1 MIENR
6 RNYRIPF
13 REKFVFSTP
22 SGVFAGN
29 GVNISK
35 GGAFVSLLDNPQIRT
50 GLKCRAL
57 FKLKPNSKPIS
68 LNAEVK
74 RVIASTVNPET
85 VPGLAFEFE
94 SVNPE
99 IQDILNLYLE
109 ESRKNFEVIA
119 TILNSGEPDLLTLD
133 PLLATV
139 QVPPFADLGELRFHV
154 ERILQ
159 SIEMV
164 EAEDSNSP

>member
-22 SGVFAGN
+22 VGVFAGN
-29 GVNISK
+29 GVNVSK
-35 GGAFVSLLDNPQIRT
+35 GGAFVSLLENPQIKT
-50 GLKCRAL
+50 GLQCRAL
-57 FKLKPNSKPIS
+57 FKLTPNSKPIS
-68 LNAEVK
+68 LDASVK
-74 RVIASTVNPET
+74 RVIGSNSNPET

-94 SVNPE
+94 NIDPQ
-99 IQDILNLYLE
+99 IQALIDNYLE

-119 TILNSGEPDLLTLD
+119 TILGSGEPDLLTLE

-154 ERILQ
+154 ERILRA
-159 SIEMV
+159 IEMV
-164 EAEDSNSP
+164 EKED

>member
-13 REKFVFSTP
+13 REKFVFST
-22 SGVFAGN
+22 SMGVYAGN
-29 GVNISK
+29 GVNVSK
-35 GGAFVSLLDNPQIRT
+35 GGAFVSLLETPQIKT

-57 FKLKPNSKPIS
+57 FKLTPTSKPIS
-68 LNAEVK
+68 IDATVK
-74 RVIASTVNPET
+74 RVIASNTNPET

-94 SVNPE
+94 NIDPAVQSVIN
-99 IQDILNLYLE
+99 NYLE

-119 TILNSGEPDLLTLD
+119 TILASGEPDLLTLE

-139 QVPPFADLGELRFHV
+139 QLPPSADLGELRFHV
-154 ERILQ
+154 ERILRA
-159 SIEMV
+159 IEMV
-164 EAEDSNSP
+164 EKDS

>member
-22 SGVFAGN
+22 IGVFAGN
-29 GVNISK
+29 GVNVSK
-35 GGAFVSLLDNPQIRT
+35 GGAFVSLLENPQIKT
-50 GLKCRAL
+50 GLKCRTL
-57 FKLKPNSKPIS
+57 FKLTPGSKPIS
-68 LNAEVK
+68 LDATVK
-74 RVIASTVNPET
+74 RVIATSTNPET

-94 SVNPE
+94 NITPDVQSMIDN
-99 IQDILNLYLE
+99 YLE

-119 TILNSGEPDLLTLD
+119 TILASGEPDLLTLE
-133 PLLATV
+133 PLLGTV

-154 ERILQ
+154 ERILK

-164 EAEDSNSP
+164 EKEENA

>member
-1 MIENR
+1 MLENR

-22 SGVFAGN
+22 VGVFAGN
-29 GVNISK
+29 GVNVSK
-35 GGAFVSLLDNPQIRT
+35 GGAFVSLLENPQIKT

-57 FKLKPNSKPIS
+57 FKLTPTSKPIS
-68 LNAEVK
+68 LDASIK
-74 RVIASTVNPET
+74 RVIASGLNPET
-85 VPGLAFEFE
+85 MPGLAFEFE
-94 SVNPE
+94 NIDLE
-99 IQDILNLYLE
+99 IQAIIDNYLE

-119 TILNSGEPDLLTLD
+119 TILGSGEPDLLTLE

-154 ERILQ
+154 ERILRA
-159 SIEMV
+159 IEMV
-164 EAEDSNSP
+164 EKEA

>member
-22 SGVFAGN
+22 LGVFAGN

-35 GGAFVSLLDNPQIRT
+35 GGAFVSLLDNPPIKT

-57 FKLKPNSKPIS
+57 FKLNHNSKPIS
-68 LNAEVK
+68 LNASVK
-74 RVIASTVNPET
+74 RVIASTSNPET
-85 VPGLAFEFE
+85 IPGLAFEFE
-94 SVNPE
+94 DVGEDLQN
-99 IQDILNLYLE
+99 ILNNYLE

-119 TILNSGEPDLLTLD
+119 TILASGEPDLLTLE
-133 PLLATV
+133 PLLASV
-139 QVPPFADLGELRFHV
+139 QVPPFSDLGELRFHV
-154 ERILQ
+154 ERILKA
-159 SIEMV
+159 IEMV
-164 EAEDSNSP
+164 ESES

>member
-22 SGVFAGN
+22 VGVFAGN
-29 GVNISK
+29 GVNVSK
-35 GGAFVSLLDNPQIRT
+35 GGAFVSLLENPQIKT

-57 FKLKPNSKPIS
+57 FKLTPTSKPIS
-68 LNAEVK
+68 IDASVK
-74 RVIASTVNPET
+74 RVIASGSNPET

-94 SVNPE
+94 NIDSS
-99 IQDILNLYLE
+99 IQEVINSYLE

-119 TILNSGEPDLLTLD
+119 TILASGEPDLLTLE

-139 QVPPFADLGELRFHV
+139 QLPPFSDLGELRFNV
-154 ERILQ
+154 ERILR

-164 EAEDSNSP
+164 EKD

>member
-22 SGVFAGN
+22 AGVFAGN

-35 GGAFVSLLDNPQIRT
+35 GGAFVSLLENPQIKT

-57 FKLKPNSKPIS
+57 FKLNPNSKPIS
-68 LNAEVK
+68 LDASVK
-74 RVIASTVNPET
+74 RVIASTSNPET

-94 SVNPE
+94 GVDAQ
-99 IQDILNLYLE
+99 IQNILDQYLE
-109 ESRKNFEVIA
+109 ESRKNFEIIS
-119 TILNSGEPDLLTLD
+119 TILGSGEPDLLTLE
-133 PLLATV
+133 PLLASV

-154 ERILQ
+154 ERILK

-164 EAEDSNSP
+164 EAE